1 VVVGDDEH
9 ARTDPR
15 ARSGGSERF
24 PGGERVAA
32 LTLDGE
38 IGQLVDAE
46 ERPARD
52 VSLEIRL
59 PPGLDAVERVAAVDE
74 AVLDQ

>member
-1 VVVGDDEH
+1 
-9 ARTDPR
+9 
-15 ARSGGSERF
+15 
-24 PGGERVAA
+24 VAA

-46 ERPARD
+46 ERRARD